1 MDADTKLSQHR
12 DVLFELVRYKQ
23 SGRANQ
29 KTVGRPFFWF
39 RFLWQFKENEL
50 AKGETPPIEIQG
62 KLVYFKCSINLRMS
76 PVVAPSLLMCEFEL
90 LLVAS
95 VSLFV
100 KLIQSVT
107 KRTYQR
113 FRLVGDIT
121 FLSTA
126 REK

>member
-50 AKGETPPIEIQG
+50 ATGETPPIEIQG

-76 PVVAPSLLMCEFEL
+76 PVVA
-90 LLVAS
+90 A
-95 VSLFV
+95 
-100 KLIQSVT
+100 K
-107 KRTYQR
+107 
-113 FRLVGDIT
+113 
-121 FLSTA
+121 
-126 REK
+126 